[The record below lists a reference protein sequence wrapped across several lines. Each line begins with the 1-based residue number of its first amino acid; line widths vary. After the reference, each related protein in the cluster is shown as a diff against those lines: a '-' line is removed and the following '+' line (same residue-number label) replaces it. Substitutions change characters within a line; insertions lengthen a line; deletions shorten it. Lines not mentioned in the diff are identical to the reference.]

1 MLVLVSFSTTLCCW
15 NWHVKMSCLI
25 TQCDLTLTAS
35 DWCKKGTKFAIIVTC
50 WPHMNVRAPAFD
62 TLQRMKYSSTVAGH
76 IRKTAQKMKFS
87 IKDFFSKCDQ
97 IRSFLCGF
105 GHIYWK
111 NSHWK
116 LHFLYSDTT
125 ETFLWKIFI
134 NEILNNF
141 KSTIYGKEATNFDS
155 LLYIYCSMW

>member
-87 IKDFFSKCDQ
+87 IKDFSKCDQ
-97 IRSFLCGF
+97 VRSFLR
-105 GHIYWK
+105 IW
-111 NSHWK
+111 SHLLK
-116 LHFLYSDTT
+116 KFSL
-125 ETFLWKIFI
+125 ETSFFVQWYHRNVFVKDFHQRNIKQF
-134 NEILNNF
+134 
-141 KSTIYGKEATNFDS
+141 
-155 LLYIYCSMW
+155 